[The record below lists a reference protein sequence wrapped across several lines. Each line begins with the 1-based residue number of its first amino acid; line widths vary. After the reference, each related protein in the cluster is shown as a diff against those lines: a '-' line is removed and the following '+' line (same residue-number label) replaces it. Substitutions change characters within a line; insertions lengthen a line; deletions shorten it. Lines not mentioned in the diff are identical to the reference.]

1 MSEST
6 NVSAFN
12 RNGERYQ
19 TSVSAFTR
27 IFCWASFG
35 LTLMFILNNYMIFW
49 RDWPGF
55 LTLADHLGVF
65 GPSSLKKPLEGTALL
80 LGWIQALSYFVCIA
94 GAAFYTIRTPD
105 RPLRQDSEAM
115 VKIAAYIVRS
125 AFWAVIFVGLAD
137 MIISFLRVE
146 DWLTTLVGSE
156 LTTSLGRSQFRG
168 AYVHIPLILVGC
180 VVAAFTR
187 SLGFTWLALLVVA
200 AELGIV
206 ISRFIFSY
214 EQAFQGDLVRFWY
227 GALFLFA
234 SAYTL
239 YEDGHV
245 RVDVL
250 YAGLTTRI
258 RGLINIWG
266 SLLLGMTLCVTVMT
280 LGMWSKSA
288 IINSPMLSF
297 EVSQSGFGMYV
308 KYLMASFLGIF
319 AVTMMIQ
326 FASYILES
334 LADYRDE
341 PGRREIGGSSAH

>member
-1 MSEST
+1 MSEPT
-6 NVSAFN
+6 NVSAT
-12 RNGERYQ
+12 EREGAFMQ
-19 TSVSAFTR
+19 TPVSALTR
-27 IFCWASFG
+27 IFCWSSVT
-35 LTLMFILNNYMIFW
+35 LTLMFILNNYLIFW
-49 RDWPGF
+49 QDWPGF
-55 LTLADHLGVF
+55 MTLVDHLGIF
-65 GPSSLKKPLEGTALL
+65 GPSSLRKPLDSTAQM
-80 LGWIQALSYFVCIA
+80 LGWLQALSYLACIA
-94 GAAFYTIRTPD
+94 GAAFYTARTPD
-105 RPLRQDSEAM
+105 RPLRQDSTVM
-115 VKIAAYIVRS
+115 VGIAAYIVRS
-125 AFWAVIFVGLAD
+125 AFWAVIFVGVAD

-146 DWLTTLVGSE
+146 ELLPTLFGDE
-156 LTTSLGRSQFRG
+156 LATSLGRPQFRG
-168 AYVHIPLILVGC
+168 SYVHIPLVLVGC
-180 VVAAFTR
+180 LVACFTR
-187 SLGFTWLALLVVA
+187 SLGFTWLALLVVG

-206 ISRFIFSY
+206 LSRFIFSY

-250 YAGLTTRI
+250 YAGLTSRI

-266 SLLLGMTLCVTVMT
+266 SLLLGMSLCITVMAI
-280 LGMWSKSA
+280 GMWSKSA
-288 IINSPMLSF
+288 IINSPLLSF
-297 EVSQSGFGMYV
+297 EVSQSGYGMYV
-308 KYLMASFLGIF
+308 KYLMASFLGVF